1 MSDLDTLKKIIPPDQ
16 AVANKALA
24 RGLQQVK
31 RIFQVTSP
39 ELAPVLTVLETVDD
53 LPMIANL
60 DSPLPGNVVQ
70 FYANTFATGTGPG
83 NTVTTDDVIGIAAG
97 TTVTTEL
104 PLATQGLQTL
114 TDQGDFLPLTANG
127 GTPGSSTNGIYTVM
141 QYCLAGDYTTVVEIT
156 PPDPGPPP
164 VPGVYAYTVTIPA
177 PLPGQGIYG
186 PDASLTAVLDDA
198 FANLIGLANTV
209 IANVAINNASTV
221 AEINQHYEATAN
233 QLAIN
238 VTNCTLAGLDV
249 ANLAFDISNANL
261 VSNSTSS
268 TMNFVSSLHDLGLD
282 QTPGGTAN
290 FLARVANLD
299 TMSGQAV
306 VASMREGRNIQRLN
320 NIGILLDTQI
330 PSVPPVGNVS

>member
-53 LPMIANL
+53 LPMIAGL
-60 DSPLPGNVVQ
+60 DSLLPANVVS

-97 TTVTTEL
+97 TTVTREL
-104 PLATQGLQTL
+104 PLAAQGLQVL
-114 TDQGDFLPLTANG
+114 TDQGAFLPLTANG
-127 GTPGSSTNGIYTVM
+127 GTPTSSTNGIYTVM
-141 QYCLAGDYTTVVEIT
+141 QYCLAGDYTTVANVEI
-156 PPDPGPPP
+156 DPGPPP
-164 VPGVYAYTVTIPA
+164 VYAFEYTVTIPA
-177 PLPGQGIYG
+177 PLPGANTYG
-186 PDASLTAVLDDA
+186 PSFSLSSVLDDA
-198 FANLIGLANTV
+198 FGNLIGLANVV
-209 IANVAINNASTV
+209 IANVAVNNANTV
-221 AEINQHYEATAN
+221 TDINQHYGAAAN
-233 QLAIN
+233 QLATN
-238 VTNCTLAGLDV
+238 VTNCVLAGIDV
-249 ANLAFDISNANL
+249 ANLVFDIANANL

-282 QTPGGTAN
+282 QAPGGTAN
-290 FLARVANLD
+290 FLAGVANLD
-299 TMSGQAV
+299 TMAGQAV
-306 VASMREGRNIQRLN
+306 VASMRESRNIQRLN
-320 NIGILLDTQI
+320 EIGILLDTQI

>member
-31 RIFQVTSP
+31 RIFQVTSD
-39 ELAPVLTVLETVDD
+39 ELAPVLTVLETVND
-53 LPMIANL
+53 LPMIAGL
-60 DSPLPGNVVQ
+60 ESPLPGNVVQ

-114 TDQGDFLPLTANG
+114 TDQGVFLPLTANG

-141 QYCLAGDYTTVVEIT
+141 QYCLAGDYTTVANILIN
-156 PPDPGPPP
+156 PGPPP
-164 VPGVYAYTVTIPA
+164 VYANEYTVTIPA
-177 PLPGQGIYG
+177 PLPGANIYG
-186 PDASLTAVLDDA
+186 PSFSLSSVLDDA
-198 FANLIGLANTV
+198 FANLISLANVV
-209 IANVAINNASTV
+209 ITNVAINNASTV

-238 VTNCTLAGLDV
+238 VTNCTLAGLDI

-282 QTPGGTAN
+282 QSPGGTAN

-306 VASMREGRNIQRLN
+306 IASMREGRNIQRLN

-330 PSVPPVGNVS
+330 PSAPLIGNVS